1 MKKWFLVFLLLS
13 FSRFVSADSSLP
25 QLMQKLQSKY
35 DSLESLKANFT
46 QSYTSKRFSE
56 KMTEKGIVYFRKGGL
71 MKWEYKTPEPK
82 IFLSDGTYYYYYLIE
97 DKQVVKAVA
106 DQGKD
111 QHSPTLFLAGRG
123 NFLKDFRAEWADP
136 RPGGHLLKLTPLRPQ
151 PDFKYL
157 VIDVDPV
164 SGVILGLVVV
174 DPYENRTEYRFE
186 SIQENPK
193 LPTDF
198 FIFHQP
204 PDTEIVFQQGDAG

>member
-1 MKKWFLVFLLLS
+1 MKKWLLFFLL
-13 FSRFVSADSSLP
+13 FAKFASADVTLP
-25 QLMQKLQSKY
+25 QLVQKLQSKY
-35 DSLESLKANFT
+35 ETLDSLKANFT

-56 KMTEKGIVYFRKGGL
+56 KMVEKGIVYFRKGGL
-71 MKWEYKTPEPK
+71 MKWEYKAPEPK
-82 IFLSDGTYYYYYLIE
+82 VFLSDGTYYYYYLIE

-106 DQGKD
+106 EQGTD

-136 RPGGHLLKLTPLRPQ
+136 RPGTHLLKLTPLRSQ

-157 VIDVDPV
+157 IVDVDPV

-193 LPTDF
+193 LPPDF
-198 FIFHQP
+198 FTFHQP
-204 PDTEIVFQQGDAG
+204 AGTEVIFQQGESG